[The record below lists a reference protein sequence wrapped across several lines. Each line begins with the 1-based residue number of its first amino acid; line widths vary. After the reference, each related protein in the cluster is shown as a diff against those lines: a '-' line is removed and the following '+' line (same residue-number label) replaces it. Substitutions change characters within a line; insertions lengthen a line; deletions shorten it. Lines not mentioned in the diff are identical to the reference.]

1 MCEKNESL
9 FFNIKDAY
17 IKSSSLC
24 YIGIIFSALARG
36 LKVTLYSPLDIQNI
50 CAKSNGSYRKGY
62 HGVGH
67 VFALEHGQKVVYLN
81 KSKILDSRLP
91 AGFSKKALKEGQH
104 IGYSSPKGIAFK
116 KKDFLPTLLESH
128 AIKFPVVLKPLGGS
142 MGKGVYLDIN
152 SPGELR
158 KRIDESDN
166 DGLIVEEQIQ
176 GDEYR
181 IYFIQGQY
189 YGAVKRVPAHVLGN
203 GQSTVNQL
211 IEQKNCL
218 KRQKRQPLI
227 KKKMALAFL
236 ASQGTNSNNIPANG
250 MFLPLTNVLGRSSGG
265 DVYDVS
271 NHLPEWIQLKLKKLG
286 EHFKDNLCIGLD
298 VIASD
303 DELYVIE
310 TNDRPQLS
318 SLLVPDEG
326 DGKNVA
332 DALVQALFPDALLS
346 HQVGKGIG
354 NIQEAINVVKQYDQ
368 SVLLE
373 PSLFNFHSVTN
384 ETNDRCYHSLRLPVN
399 TNRLMLRR
407 EANMRGLGVVTWPT
421 NGGGPRWSI
430 TSPQRAI
437 AFRENMP
444 FSTSHAT
451 RRLTNNKERTKRRL
465 SKHHISVP
473 RGILIDTTDI
483 STASTWFDSLGN
495 APVVVVKP
503 FNGSGGK
510 GVTSGIATKNEM
522 IYALENLGLKEA
534 VLEEH
539 VSGFDY
545 RLFVVAGKFKYAIK
559 RQPAHVVGNGVL
571 TVEALVEQKNVLR
584 SNNPYSGKHPLQL
597 NESVMKRI
605 KQKGFSA
612 SSVLRFGEVLY
623 LQDIANIGSGGDSED
638 ITDLVH
644 PDFIEIAERVYAAF
658 NDMTFCGVDLI
669 TKDISQPV
677 DSQRYAV
684 IEVNANCDLAMHH
697 FPTKGEPRNAAG
709 AILDALFPESSLAPV
724 ISRELCITGKVQG
737 VGYRKWFA
745 RQAIQRA
752 IEGTVSNFEDGSVR
766 AVVQGTS
773 SAIDDL
779 VRNASKGPARAVVK
793 QIAIVEHLD
802 ADTYD
807 GFTVV

>member
-1 MCEKNESL
+1 MEKRLALSARISELPVASSALCLYAIIICALSRGVSVRILSAGAIKERCEKLGVNYRSNYYRVGSIFEVSYGDKVFVINKTSFFTGKKYAYSEL
-9 FFNIKDAY
+9 PKKIKSQLLRPATGISINKKEFNIKKVNELGLSFPLVVKPLY
-17 IKSSSLC
+17 GSMGRGVILNIKSSEDLEKAIEDSSLTK
-24 YIGIIFSALARG
+24 IRIEEQLS
-36 LKVTLYSPLDIQNI
+36 
-50 CAKSNGSYRKGY
+50 GSEFR
-62 HGVGH
+62 
-67 VFALEHGQKVVYLN
+67 VYLIGG
-81 KSKILDSRLP
+81 K
-91 AGFSKKALKEGQH
+91 FSGVVKRSDVNVVGDGE
-104 IGYSSPKGIAFK
+104 SSVRK
-116 KKDFLPTLLESH
+116 L
-128 AIKFPVVLKPLGGS
+128 VVLK
-142 MGKGVYLDIN
+142 N
-152 SPGELR
+152 
-158 KRIDESDN
+158 
-166 DGLIVEEQIQ
+166 
-176 GDEYR
+176 
-181 IYFIQGQY
+181 
-189 YGAVKRVPAHVLGN
+189 
-203 GQSTVNQL
+203 
-211 IEQKNCL
+211 KN
-218 KRQKRQPLI
+218 
-227 KKKMALAFL
+227 KKKMHLPTIDLRKVERYLSLKGFYL
-236 ASQGTNSNNIPANG
+236 NHIPNKG
-250 MFLPLTNVLGRSSGG
+250 EVFVVGDVRGRSSGSDIDNVTNSCPPLILDYINKISFIFT
-265 DVYDVS
+265 DV
-271 NHLPEWIQLKLKKLG
+271 
-286 EHFKDNLCIGLD
+286 LCAGLD
-298 VIASD
+298 VIVNDTEVRLIEVNFRPQISSLIKPDYGVGDNLAD
-303 DELYVIE
+303 KIVEFLFPE
-310 TNDRPQLS
+310 TNVLFDPNITPKKVKENVIKIKKYNLSACLDSIGEVCFDYKLFYRGAQLNINR
-318 SLLVPDEG
+318 LV
-326 DGKNVA
+326 
-332 DALVQALFPDALLS
+332 LW
-346 HQVGKGIG
+346 
-354 NIQEAINVVKQYDQ
+354 QEAYARDLGLITWV
-368 SVLLE
+368 
-373 PSLFNFHSVTN
+373 
-384 ETNDRCYHSLRLPVN
+384 ND
-399 TNRLMLRR
+399 
-407 EANMRGLGVVTWPT
+407 E
-421 NGGGPRWSI
+421 GGPRWSI

-597 NESVMKRI
+597 NEPVIKRI
-605 KQKGFSA
+605 KQKGYSA

-623 LQDIANIGSGGDSED
+623 LQDIANIGAGGDSED

-644 PDFIEIAERVYAAF
+644 PDFIEIAARVYSAF
-658 NDMTFCGVDLI
+658 NDMAFCGLDLI
-669 TKDISQPV
+669 TKDVSQPV
-677 DSQRYAV
+677 DSQQYAV

-709 AILDALFPESSLAPV
+709 AILDALFSESSLAPV
-724 ISRELCITGKVQG
+724 IRRELRITGKVQG

-752 IEGTVSNFEDGSVR
+752 IDGTVSNFEDGSVR
-766 AVVQGTS
+766 AVVQGTL

-779 VRNASKGPARAVVK
+779 VRHASKGPARAVVK